1 MFDSLTGLVVAF
13 ILLATVTAWNTVRTK
28 GWVGL
33 KFVSIG
39 ILIWY
44 GFVVYF
50 TIPQIMG
57 WPTEKDLPSNSKI
70 VAVRIVEPRGE
81 NKGSMFFW
89 ISQKPDHKKDAMNL
103 LRPDKFLL
111 YTGSTQ
117 PRSYRIPYDRELH
130 KKLLEARKKQQG
142 QKGSSLMTGKKGVRV
157 KQKEEGN
164 NSPTENPFKILNPF
178 TFLKKEGGGQ

>member
-1 MFDSLTGLVVAF
+1 MFDSITGLVVAF
-13 ILLATVTAWNTVRTK
+13 ILLATVTAWNTIRTR

-57 WPTEKDLPSNSKI
+57 WPTEKNLPPNSHI
-70 VAVRIVEPRGE
+70 VSVKIVEPTGD
-81 NKGSMFFW
+81 NKGDMFFW
-89 ISQKPDHKKDAMNL
+89 ISQKPDHKKEAMNL

-111 YTGSTQ
+111 YTGSIQ

-130 KKLLEARKKQQG
+130 KKLLESKKQQKK
-142 QKGSSLMTGKKGVRV
+142 QRGSSLMTGKKGIIVRG
-157 KQKEEGN
+157 EESVEN
-164 NSPTENPFKILNPF
+164 DSLTEKPFQILNPF
-178 TFLKKEGGGQ
+178 TFLTKE

>member
-1 MFDSLTGLVVAF
+1 MFDSITGLVVAF
-13 ILLATVTAWNTVRTK
+13 ILLATVTAWNTIRTR

-33 KFVSIG
+33 KIVSIS

-57 WPTEKDLPSNSKI
+57 WPANKDLPANSKI
-70 VAVRIVEPRGE
+70 ISVRIIEPKDD

-89 ISQKPDHKKDAMNL
+89 VSQTPNHKRDAINL
-103 LRPDKFLL
+103 LRPDKIFI
-111 YTGSTQ
+111 YTGSMQ

-130 KKLLEARKKQQG
+130 KKLLETQKKQKR
-142 QKGSSLMTGKKGVRV
+142 QKGSSMLTGKKGV
-157 KQKEEGN
+157 KQKRGKGGA
-164 NSPTENPFKILNPF
+164 PTENPFKILNPF
-178 TFLKKEGGGQ
+178 TFLKKD

>member
-13 ILLATVTAWNTVRTK
+13 ILLATVTAWNTIRTK
-28 GWVGL
+28 GWMGL

-57 WPTEKDLPSNSKI
+57 WPTEKDLPANSKI
-70 VAVRIVEPRGE
+70 ISVKIIEPKE
-81 NKGSMFFW
+81 NDKGSMFFW
-89 ISQKPDHKKDAMNL
+89 LSQQPEHKKDVMNL

-111 YTGSTQ
+111 YTGSIQ
-117 PRSYRIPYDRELH
+117 PRSYKIPYDRELH
-130 KKLLEARKKQQG
+130 KKLLEAQKKQKQ
-142 QKGSSLMTGKKGVRV
+142 QRGSSLMTGKKGIKANRA
-157 KQKEEGN
+157 EGQDG
-164 NSPTENPFKILNPF
+164 PPVEKPFKILNPF
-178 TFLKKEGGGQ
+178 TFLTKD

>member
-142 QKGSSLMTGKKGVRV
+142 QKGSSLMTGKKGVKV
-157 KQKEEGN
+157 KRAGGGK
-164 NSPTENPFKILNPF
+164 SPTDKPFKILNPF